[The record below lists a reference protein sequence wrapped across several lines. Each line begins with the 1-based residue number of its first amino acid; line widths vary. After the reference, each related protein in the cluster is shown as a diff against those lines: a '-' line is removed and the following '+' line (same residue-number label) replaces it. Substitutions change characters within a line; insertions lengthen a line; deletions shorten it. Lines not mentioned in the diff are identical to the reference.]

1 MTSESDLIPRIK
13 SRGYRSVIVRPGR
26 YKEDRFPMSQLPGI
40 LSRTSVRLRGWDFPH
55 LRPENEWDRYQGQL
69 RQSSDW
75 RQFLEHWRFSTS
87 GQFAYLGCIYED
99 WGSSQGPMQ
108 MREYDPSTRPELQ
121 YLSNLYRFMEV
132 FEFAA
137 RLAAVEGFGESI
149 TFRLNYRGIHGRTL
163 SSDRLFLPNL
173 SPSTDE
179 WDWDKTMPV
188 DGLVER
194 RWRAALEPAES
205 FFSLFG
211 LDVTSGHLDSAAAS
225 LGLVD

>member
-13 SRGYRSVIVRPGR
+13 SRGHRSVVVRPGQ
-26 YKEDRFPMSQLPGI
+26 YKESRFRMSELPGI
-40 LSRTSVRLRGWDFPH
+40 LSRTRVSLRGWDFPH

-69 RQSSDW
+69 RQSNDW
-75 RQFLEHWRFSTS
+75 WQYLEHWRFSTS

-99 WGSSQGPMQ
+99 WGSREGPMQ
-108 MREYDPSTRPELQ
+108 MREHDPHAQRALL
-121 YLSNLYRFMEV
+121 YLSHLYRFLEV

-149 TFRLNYRGIHGRTL
+149 TLRLSYRGIQGRTL
-163 SSDRLFLPNL
+163 SSDRLFLPDL

-179 WDWDKTMPV
+179 WDWEKTIPV
-188 DGLVER
+188 DALVER
-194 RWRAALEPAES
+194 RWRAALDPAAS
-205 FFSLFG
+205 LFSLFG
-211 LDVTSGHLDSAAAS
+211 LDITSGHLDSAAAS